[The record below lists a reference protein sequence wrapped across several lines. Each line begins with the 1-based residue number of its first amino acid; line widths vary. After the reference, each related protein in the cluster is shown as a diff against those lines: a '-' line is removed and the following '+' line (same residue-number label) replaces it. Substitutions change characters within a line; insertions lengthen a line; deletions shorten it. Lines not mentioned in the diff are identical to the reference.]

1 MPEQTGNADLTGHG
15 SFASFETAEGD
26 LVIYDRGDPT
36 SWFQSDTVTE
46 VQNYR

>member
-1 MPEQTGNADLTGHG
+1 MEEQTVDSDLEQYG

-26 LVIYDRGDPT
+26 LVIYNRGDPT

-46 VQNYR
+46 VQDWR